1 MFFGLI
7 SNQLVV
13 YLENH
18 VEEGEVLEY
27 SAHLVSVR
35 SQLQRHLN
43 LTILL
48 FPPCQ
53 PSLFTLTT
61 FICQWQAY
69 AKLSTPAAWVRGA
82 PNFLIFLSTPD
93 MFNVWPSSA
102 FPGFFPGFRSLTGIL
117 LCPKYPRKFQECWQ
131 PCVWGLKVAGGI
143 MRYRDLCTRRLSA
156 NRLYPMEPQSR
167 ARSPRN
173 HNNIR
178 TWVFFIGFLWLCA
191 FSHRLTC
198 EYVCARGKMKEGF
211 IRLLCAV
218 YNSWRADITSK
229 EARFFMFE
237 SLLCY
242 STEKPKFL
250 ARSPTIDRVVS

>member
-1 MFFGLI
+1 MAPELDNFAL
-7 SNQLVV
+7 S
-13 YLENH
+13 
-18 VEEGEVLEY
+18 
-27 SAHLVSVR
+27 
-35 SQLQRHLN
+35 
-43 LTILL
+43 
-48 FPPCQ
+48 PCQ

-93 MFNVWPSSA
+93 MFNPWPSSA
-102 FPGFFPGFRSLTGIL
+102 FPDFFPGFRSLTGIL
-117 LCPKYPRKFQECWQ
+117 LRPKYPRKFQECWQ
-131 PCVWGLKVAGGI
+131 PCVWGLLVAGGI

-191 FSHRLTC
+191 FSQKSALQRNLSS
-198 EYVCARGKMKEGF
+198 F
-211 IRLLCAV
+211 WDLLQLIEWW
-218 YNSWRADITSK
+218 YNDSYEILVQWQRQ
-229 EARFFMFE
+229 
-237 SLLCY
+237 
-242 STEKPKFL
+242 
-250 ARSPTIDRVVS
+250 